1 MDEIIDSEEME
12 WDYNSRPLLFK
23 DSKTGEIICVTIEA
37 DGDLEASFF
46 RVAKAFFE
54 SHGEVDWA
62 FFGMSTFWVKK
73 SKLKF
78 GNSDIPEA

>member
-1 MDEIIDSEEME
+1 MDETEEME
-12 WDYNSRPLLFK
+12 PRDYNSRPLLFK

-46 RVAKAFFE
+46 RVAKAFLE

-62 FFGMSTFWVKK
+62 FFGLATFWIKK

-78 GNSDIPEA
+78 GISDI